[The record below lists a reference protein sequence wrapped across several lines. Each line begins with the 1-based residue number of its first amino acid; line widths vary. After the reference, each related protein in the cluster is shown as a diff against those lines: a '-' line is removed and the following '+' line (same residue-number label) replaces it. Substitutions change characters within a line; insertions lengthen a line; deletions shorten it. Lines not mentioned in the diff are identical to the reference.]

1 MTLPAIIF
9 SLIMALLYA
18 CVYHLI
24 KGGNLFTL
32 IIYCIVSVMGFFGGQ
47 FLASLVGVRIF
58 QMGTIN
64 FGVGTISS
72 IGLLLI
78 GGWISRPIK

>member
-18 CVYHLI
+18 CAYHLI
-24 KGGNLFTL
+24 KGGDLISF
-32 IIYCIVSVMGFFGGQ
+32 IIYCFVSIFGFFGGQ
-47 FLASLVGVRIF
+47 YLASLIGVRF
-58 QMGTIN
+58 FTLGTIN
-64 FGVGTISS
+64 FGIGTISS

-78 GGWISRPIK
+78 GGWISRPIQ